1 MKPRFDNCE
10 VELVALRQAA
20 PASVRVLQHR
30 RISANQ
36 FSRLTLRSATG
47 FSQRENRHHP

>member
-1 MKPRFDNCE
+1 MKPRSNSYA
-10 VELVALRQAA
+10 VELVARRQSA
-20 PASVRVLQHR
+20 PASVQAQQPQQ
-30 RISANQ
+30 ISTAQ